1 MTTAGSTALI
11 EPVLADMY
19 VSANQGVF
27 SLRAALTILVIV
39 LITVAVAV
47 QLFRIGRT
55 IVSGWTLSLRS
66 NSAADT
72 VQSQGAQTIATAS
85 APAMIYNERMQSMVS
100 AIERTASVTAPGSV
114 ANQRAI
120 LLPHRVE
127 TEGSAH
133 RATEMKADRRI
144 TRGRVTAVRAPIKAV
159 RNAA

>member
-1 MTTAGSTALI
+1 M
-11 EPVLADMY
+11 
-19 VSANQGVF
+19 SANQGVF

-72 VQSQGAQTIATAS
+72 VQSQGTQTVATAS
-85 APAMIYNERMQSMVS
+85 APAMTYNERMQSMVS

-127 TEGSAH
+127 TEGSAQ